1 MIYTFV
7 CYCYYYCNLCK
18 VLLYMKSTVDCIIDA
33 LRKYLRLDRKV
44 QHIVETRAEAGS
56 AKFTKCL

>member
-1 MIYTFV
+1 
-7 CYCYYYCNLCK
+7 
-18 VLLYMKSTVDCIIDA
+18 MKSTVDCIIDA